1 MLGAT
6 ALLIVTRCQM
16 LQEGY
21 ERYGLNPDY
30 RYDIPFPQWGYKFV
44 YDPEN
49 LPVEGETTLAG
60 LDRMYPMGPISKW
73 TFRSARTVTLKEKK
87 YEVDRIVMYEERV
100 TEEISGSGMTGFRN
114 LEFIAVTCFIKDNKV
129 IKTTVRHAVDDH
141 GDWKPGPYHT
151 GENNWSTVNRDWISM
166 RDDLQYYWKQR
177 DDEKQFDKYRESG
190 EYFKE
195 MWNRAADPVPGE
207 NVRRK
212 WWWPFEEKEKEKV
225 I

>member
-1 MLGAT
+1 
-6 ALLIVTRCQM
+6 
-16 LQEGY
+16 
-21 ERYGLNPDY
+21 
-30 RYDIPFPQWGYKFV
+30 
-44 YDPEN
+44 
-49 LPVEGETTLAG
+49 
-60 LDRMYPMGPISKW
+60 
-73 TFRSARTVTLKEKK
+73 
-87 YEVDRIVMYEERV
+87 
-100 TEEISGSGMTGFRN
+100 
-114 LEFIAVTCFIKDNKV
+114 
-129 IKTTVRHAVDDH
+129 
-141 GDWKPGPYHT
+141 
-151 GENNWSTVNRDWISM
+151 M